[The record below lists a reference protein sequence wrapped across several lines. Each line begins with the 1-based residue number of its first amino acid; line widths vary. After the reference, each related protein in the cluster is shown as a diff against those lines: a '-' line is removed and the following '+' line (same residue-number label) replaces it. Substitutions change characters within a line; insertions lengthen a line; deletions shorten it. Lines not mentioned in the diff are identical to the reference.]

1 MFFQFSNIRPR
12 CIKKGNPTL
21 TGYLN
26 VLNITFIGFLFRIY
40 KDQAFSCQ
48 IVPLWIHSNKHN
60 QIQSDLKW
68 SVEIAFFHLQDLIK
82 VMFFQFSNICPNAC
96 GPFGK
101 RRHCEFSLLTSSV
114 NVLTIQF
121 RCKIASGN
129 LPKLDVYTCFAP
141 SVFKRLKFEFQMRI
155 ISILR
160 Q

>member
-1 MFFQFSNIRPR
+1 MFFQFSNSPKYYSYTG

-96 GPFGK
+96 CPFGK
-101 RRHCEFSLLTSSV
+101 RMALRVQFANQFCKCFNHSISMQNCEW
-114 NVLTIQF
+114 
-121 RCKIASGN
+121 
-129 LPKLDVYTCFAP
+129 
-141 SVFKRLKFEFQMRI
+141 KFTKT
-155 ISILR
+155 
-160 Q
+160 